1 MRDGIIPVG
10 LNTAAEPDDRFGI
23 RHNLQFCEADHHQ
36 PIENK
41 HVTRREA
48 KRLGHVRLDLGP
60 ASNIK
65 LAHSDLRVSLGALR
79 DVAAHAIAEYMP
91 WEAITMHHVAEA
103 TAAFGQEVI
112 LTRDLDLAGA

>member
-1 MRDGIIPVG
+1 
-10 LNTAAEPDDRFGI
+10 
-23 RHNLQFCEADHHQ
+23 
-36 PIENK
+36 
-41 HVTRREA
+41 
-48 KRLGHVRLDLGP
+48 
-60 ASNIK
+60 
-65 LAHSDLRVSLGALR
+65 LR